1 MPYAAIYRPL
11 AMKASHFLPVCAVAA
26 ASLFANVPSTSA
38 VPLSY
43 TISVLSLP
51 VSGSDTIFVNPGA
64 TAPLPFSL
72 DNGQSQDFGFFTLSP
87 NPFPISGTSSWTFSS
102 AIDFSDPDIPALASM
117 DLLMK
122 ETLVRPLV
130 LFSRANR

>member
-1 MPYAAIYRPL
+1 
-11 AMKASHFLPVCAVAA
+11 MKPSHFLPISAVAA

-64 TAPLPFSL
+64 TAPLTFSL
-72 DNGQSQDFGFFTLSP
+72 DNGQIHDFGFFAYPSTNFL
-87 NPFPISGTSSWTFSS
+87 
-102 AIDFSDPDIPALASM
+102 
-117 DLLMK
+117 
-122 ETLVRPLV
+122 
-130 LFSRANR
+130 